1 MRGVPSFHRG
11 KKATPFPVRPLHQL
25 QVEVACMVPSSA
37 LAAQTAHL
45 SLVRGATTLRRD
57 DIEQLA
63 TALLDLG
70 SGYEAALRT
79 VIAMQRLLERVRR
92 SEEISPESALLL
104 QEMSRQVAT
113 LADCGAAMARCV
125 DAASG
130 RLCAMKGDRG
140 E

>member
-1 MRGVPSFHRG
+1 
-11 KKATPFPVRPLHQL
+11 
-25 QVEVACMVPSSA
+25 MVPSPA
-37 LAAQTAHL
+37 LAAQSSHL
-45 SLVRGATTLRRD
+45 SLVRGATTLRHE

-70 SGYEAALRT
+70 SGYESALRA

-92 SEEISPESALLL
+92 SEAISPESALLL
-104 QEMSRQVAT
+104 QEMSRQLAT
-113 LADCGAAMARCV
+113 LADCGAAMARCL
-125 DAASG
+125 DAAGG